1 MSVVSRSELMP
12 INFDVSS
19 YEDTFQEYKSD
30 LQQYIEAFSGNK
42 SDTASYAKQ
51 YLLNKLEEKWLPILG
66 FNASRISGHITEL
79 QAPKKA
85 EVITSL
91 SMRELLSH
99 DDGQSEWLVPNLFS
113 STGLYILGA
122 LPKTGKTILLNL
134 LMYGVAVSGEFLG
147 RPVQTGNVLYI
158 QLEESLKT
166 MKKRA
171 YLAGFGNDSDEETSL
186 VVNFE
191 QRVSIERR
199 FSLTSDLRW
208 LDERIRTFKPR
219 LVIIDSLRKATKD
232 SDVSENTN
240 EFGKLVYGLQDVI
253 NFADTCCV
261 AAHHMSKAGSGT
273 DLISKIAGHTS
284 ISGASD
290 GIVGLFKEK
299 EDSKVITLCTKPRD
313 GYEMKITYELVRT
326 DKGLWAFKKLWEDT
340 PAGSQYTSKILRFLA
355 LNVGSYYTAY
365 SIARELGVDR
375 ASRDFNE
382 ALEYLDNSEIL
393 QKNYGGAKGVSYALT
408 EKSLWMVNPKKV
420 KDMVSPFVLDANALM
435 RCKNKRQL
443 RDLIKDW
450 DTNRKEE
457 ANALLFREEKLRIRE
472 LVFSWEFQVGDKVLY
487 KGREYEVVARDEDA
501 KLGLNEN
508 PYLLQDM
515 EDFVPEHELYAVAP
529 EEEPEPEA
537 PDIELEDFSE
547 ESPLVEDSTPL
558 EQHIASIPEEE
569 DEDDDYGLGD

>member
-1 MSVVSRSELMP
+1 MSIVSRSELMP

-30 LQQYIEAFSGNK
+30 LQQYIDAFSGNK
-42 SDTASYAKQ
+42 SDTANYAKQ
-51 YLLNKLEEKWLPILG
+51 YLLNKLEEKWLPVLG
-66 FNASRISGHITEL
+66 FNASRIGSHITEL

-91 SMRELLSH
+91 SMRELLAH

-147 RPVQTGNVLYI
+147 RPVQTCNVLYI
-158 QLEESLKT
+158 QLEESLKS

-171 YLAGFGNDSDEETSL
+171 YLAGFGNDSEEETSL

-191 QRVSIERR
+191 QRVRIERR

-208 LDERIRTFKPR
+208 LDECIRSFKPR

-355 LNVGSYYTAY
+355 LNVGTYYTAY

-393 QKNYGGAKGVSYALT
+393 QKKYGSKGVSYALT

-435 RCKNKRQL
+435 QCKTKRQI

-450 DTNRKEE
+450 DKTRKEE

-472 LVFSWEFQVGDKVLY
+472 LASSWEFQVGDKVLY
-487 KGREYEVVARDEDA
+487 KGREYEVVARDENA
-501 KLGLNEN
+501 KLGLNDN

-515 EDFVPEHELYAVAP
+515 DEFVPESELYAVTP

-537 PDIELEDFSE
+537 PDIELEDFSDD
-547 ESPLVEDSTPL
+547 SPLVEEAPSVL
-558 EQHIASIPEEE
+558 EEYIGSIPEDE
-569 DEDDDYGLGD
+569 DEDEYGLED